1 MLRRSNRSM
10 TRQAFRRCFFRTNN
24 RQSQPVKDRQA
35 DRLSHE
41 KIMAEKFVVKAEKRT
56 ELGKNANRRFRAE
69 GKVPVV
75 VYGGGTES
83 VAAVAELKD
92 LAAILRTDA
101 GVNTVFSLDIAGE
114 GVNDVIFQDRQ
125 IDSLRGRLVHADLR
139 RFSKGEKIEMTVPIH
154 LNGEPEA
161 LKEEGA
167 VLSQAMREIKVL
179 CEPANTPESIDVD
192 ISGLTAENAIHVSD
206 LMIGPGIEIHDAPE
220 TVVAS
225 IVIVKE
231 APLEPQIE
239 EGAEPEVEGET
250 AEVPEGE
257 GGE

>member
-1 MLRRSNRSM
+1 
-10 TRQAFRRCFFRTNN
+10 
-24 RQSQPVKDRQA
+24 
-35 DRLSHE
+35 
-41 KIMAEKFVVKAEKRT
+41 MAEKFVIKAEKR
-56 ELGKNANRRFRAE
+56 EAGGKNVNRRLRAD

-92 LAAILRTDA
+92 LAAVLRSDT
-101 GVNTVFSLDIAGE
+101 GVNTVFSLDIPGE

-125 IDSLRGRLVHADLR
+125 IDVIKGRLIHADLR
-139 RFSKGEKIEMTVPIH
+139 RFARGEKIEMTVPIH
-154 LNGEPEA
+154 LLGEPEA

-179 CEPANTPESIDVD
+179 CEPAKTPESIDFD
-192 ISGLTAENAIHVSD
+192 ISNLEAGHAIHVSD
-206 LMIGPGIEIHDAPE
+206 LKVGEGIEISEDPE

-231 APLEPQIE
+231 AELEPQVAE
-239 EGAEPEVEGET
+239 EGAEPEVAGEKKDEP
-250 AEVPEGE
+250 AE